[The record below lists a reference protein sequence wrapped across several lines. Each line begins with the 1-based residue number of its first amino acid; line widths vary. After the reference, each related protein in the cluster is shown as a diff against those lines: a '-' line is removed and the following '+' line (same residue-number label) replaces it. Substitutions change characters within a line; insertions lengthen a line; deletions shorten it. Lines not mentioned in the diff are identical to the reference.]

1 MKLASKQRYLIFV
14 RPPGSRMWT
23 QHMKKHG
30 IPYTAFD
37 AKEAMDTAIAISEG
51 GKYCTQV
58 CKVELKQ
65 EIDTELKATSHDYD
79 TTYFIQKESQN

>member
-1 MKLASKQRYLIFV
+1 
-14 RPPGSRMWT
+14 MWT

-30 IPYTAFD
+30 IPYAAFN
-37 AKEAMDTAIAISEG
+37 AKEAMETAIAISEG

-79 TTYFIQKESQN
+79 TTYFIQKETQD

>member
-1 MKLASKQRYLIFV
+1 
-14 RPPGSRMWT
+14 
-23 QHMKKHG
+23 MKKHG
-30 IPYTAFD
+30 IPYTAFN
-37 AKEAMDTAIAISEG
+37 AREAMDTVIAISEG

-79 TTYFIQKESQN
+79 TTYFIQKEAQN

>member
-1 MKLASKQRYLIFV
+1 MRLASKERYLIFV

-23 QHMKKHG
+23 QHMKRHG
-30 IPYTAFD
+30 IPYTAFN
-37 AKEAMDTAIAISEG
+37 AEEAMEAAIAIAESQ
-51 GKYCTQV
+51 KYCTQV

-79 TTYFIQKESQN
+79 TTYFIQKETHD